1 MLGQKTAI
9 QCLQQNSSVQRY
21 LPANVVPTR
30 MEPLP
35 ANENGPISYMQY
47 LQMVRMQICYAKD
60 IHDTLICAAQ
70 NISLSE

>member
-1 MLGQKTAI
+1 M
-9 QCLQQNSSVQRY
+9 QRY
-21 LPANVVPTR
+21 LPTNVVQTR

-35 ANENGPISYMQY
+35 VTENGPISYLQY
-47 LQMVRMQICYAKD
+47 LQTVRMQICYAKD